1 MEVNGK
7 DREIHLEQAPWSLLL
22 GPEQALGVLNL
33 QNTRTARRLPRRACT
48 FSQPSAPFAFYFF
61 SVFDMLALR
70 ATCTSLR
77 NNQTTV
83 EFLKQLLAAA
93 FGRPVQ
99 DVVLF
104 PYTEKTCSPASNWH
118 HLLVEEVY
126 KQQFLRIL
134 LSYLQTRGCTVG
146 GSFALHQ
153 HLFSGKLVKPCDQC
167 NQCLQTTLLRS
178 NRYLPEHKKARQYC
192 KECWQPN
199 DVDIFCPDDEY
210 DAVLAALDHYKDL
223 SSLLSA
229 FDVVRSDTPC
239 DYETQA
245 RCKYESVILPGN
257 PQLTV
262 THRKVATHPLAHEE
276 GLPFSSRVLSK
287 LATLRANNRGGRP
300 TSRDPEAQ
308 KHQWEA
314 QGLQVADVMAAPG
327 MEAWYGQHGIDLL
340 LDDDLR
346 MVDRLHHLGWF
357 DGRRLGTPRP
367 FSIEQTA
374 RFKLL
379 SRRFV
384 DEDINSNE
392 VRVSMG
398 PLHDRTLEL
407 NVIRM
412 NTSLTPLEV
421 LHGFDL
427 EVCRVGLHLPPYTTK
442 FQLLYGHGAKEA
454 IADRRLSQTQYSF
467 GPARLAFQG
476 TPLVLQ
482 GGGCVARFLDRVR
495 RYEERGFQLADMR
508 ERN

>member
-1 MEVNGK
+1 MEVNRK
-7 DREIHLEQAPWSLLL
+7 DREINLEQAPWSLLL

-33 QNTRTARRLPRRACT
+33 QNSPTARRLPRRACT

-99 DVVLF
+99 DVDLF
-104 PYTEKTCSPASNWH
+104 PYTEKKFSPPSNWH
-118 HLLVEEVY
+118 YLLVEEVY

-146 GSFALHQ
+146 GSFALHH
-153 HLFSGKLVKPCDQC
+153 HLSSGKLVKACDQC
-167 NQCLQTTLLRS
+167 NQSMKTHLLRC
-178 NRYLPEHKKARQYC
+178 NRYLPEGKKAHQYC
-192 KECWQPN
+192 EECWQPN

-210 DAVLAALDHYKDL
+210 DAVLAALDHYKNL

-245 RCKYESVILPGN
+245 RLHYESVVLPGT
-257 PQLTV
+257 PEITV
-262 THRKVATHPLAHEE
+262 THRMVATHPLALEE
-276 GLPFSSRVLSK
+276 GLSFSSHVLSK
-287 LATLRANNRGGRP
+287 LATLRANHPGGRP
-300 TSRDPEAQ
+300 TLDPETQ

-327 MEAWYGQHGIDLL
+327 MEAWYGQHGMDLL
-340 LDDDLR
+340 PDDDLR

-367 FSIEQTA
+367 FSIEHTA

-379 SRRFV
+379 SRRFT

-392 VRVSMG
+392 FRVSMG

-421 LHGFDL
+421 LNGFDL
-427 EVCRVGLHLPPYTTK
+427 EVCRVGLHLPSYTTK

-467 GPARLAFQG
+467 GTARLAFQG

-482 GGGCVARFLDRVR
+482 GGGCVARFLDRVQ
-495 RYEERGFQLADMR
+495 RYEERGFRLADMR